1 MRVAIIGGGAVGGII
16 AYYLYRGGIKDI
28 DVYYASTASVE
39 AVRRNKGITV
49 IIDNNKYLV
58 PVTPYS
64 SLTPNGIY
72 DVVFNCVKSHQVKTT
87 INLLKKIID
96 SKTVII
102 MLQNGFG
109 GQELVYEKISCERT
123 VFGAVYFGAYRRDRH
138 IVELRGPGPLF
149 IGREKGLYPDM
160 LEIATKLKRG
170 GCDARVTSKI
180 MFYRWLKL
188 GVNSVINPL
197 TAIARAPNR
206 IVLTPEGLALA
217 SRILDEVVLAAE
229 KHGVSLD
236 KNRLLRLVKR
246 IAESTSENY
255 SSMAQDILAGRR
267 TEIDY
272 INGYV
277 AEIVG
282 DGVNRTITYVIHLIE
297 AGVLS

>member
-1 MRVAIIGGGAVGGII
+1 MRVAIVGGGAVGGII

-96 SKTVII
+96 SKTVIV

>member
-1 MRVAIIGGGAVGGII
+1 MRIAIIGGGAVGGLI
-16 AYYLYRGGIKDI
+16 AHYLYRAGIRDI
-28 DVYYASTASVE
+28 DVYYASMASVE
-39 AVRRNKGITV
+39 AVRRNKGITI
-49 IIDNNKYLV
+49 IIDNAEYNV

-64 SLTPNGIY
+64 SLSPNGVY
-72 DVVFNCVKSHQVKTT
+72 DVVFNCVKSHQVKDT
-87 INLLKKIID
+87 IDLLRRITDSETII
-96 SKTVII
+96 V

-109 GQELVYEKISCERT
+109 GQELVYEKISSERT

-160 LEIATKLKRG
+160 LEIAGKLRRG
-170 GCDARVTSKI
+170 GCDTRVTSKI

-197 TAIARAPNR
+197 TAIARAPNK
-206 IVLTPEGLALA
+206 IVLTPAGLALA
-217 SRILDEVVLAAE
+217 SEILDEVVLAAE
-229 KHGVSLD
+229 KHGIKLD

-246 IAESTSENY
+246 IAESTRDNY

-277 AEIVG
+277 AKIVG
-282 DGVNRTITYVIHLIE
+282 DGVNKTITHVIHLIE

>member
-1 MRVAIIGGGAVGGII
+1 MRVAIVGGGAVGGII

-72 DVVFNCVKSHQVKTT
+72 DVVINCVKSHQVKTT

-96 SKTVII
+96 SKTVIV

-170 GCDARVTSKI
+170 GCDAKVTSKI

>member
-16 AYYLYRGGIKDI
+16 AYYLYRGGINDI

-72 DVVFNCVKSHQVKTT
+72 DIVFNCVKSHQVKTT

-109 GQELVYEKISCERT
+109 GQELVYEKISSERT
-123 VFGAVYFGAYRRDRH
+123 VFGAVYFGAYRLDRH

-160 LEIATKLKRG
+160 LEIATRLKRG

-246 IAESTSENY
+246 IAESTRENY